1 MLASYIAISLG
12 LIVMIWGADR
22 CVTGASA
29 LARNLGVS
37 PLVIGLTIV
46 GFGTSAPEFLVSGLA
61 SWEGNPGLAV
71 GNAIGSNIANIAL
84 VVGVTAL
91 VSPLIVSSK
100 TVRREFPILLAVV
113 LLAFILMV
121 DGQLSQI
128 DGMVLVAGL
137 VAMVVWVVHLGLQ
150 GHKAGDDPV
159 EQEYDDEIPSDM
171 PMSKALM
178 WLFIGLVLLLTSS
191 KALVWGAVNV
201 AESFGVSDLVIGLTI
216 VAIGTSLPELTAS
229 VMSVLKKEDDLAIG
243 NIIGSNMINI
253 LGVLALP
260 GLIAAPAILDAEV
273 MSRDFPFMAIL
284 TVVLLI
290 MAFGR
295 KGAGKISRLEGA
307 VLLSSFIAY
316 MVYLYLTA
324 VS

>member
-150 GHKAGDDPV
+150 GQKAGDDPV
-159 EQEYDDEIPSDM
+159 EQEYDDEIPKDM
-171 PMSKALM
+171 PMSKALL
-178 WLFIGLVLLLTSS
+178 WLFVGLVLLLTSS

-216 VAIGTSLPELTAS
+216 IAIGTSLPELTAS

-260 GLIAAPAILDAEV
+260 GLIAAPAILDGEV

-284 TVVLLI
+284 TVVLLA

-295 KGAGKISRLEGA
+295 KGAGKITRLEGA
-307 VLLSSFIAY
+307 MLLSAFIAY

>member
-1 MLASYIAISLG
+1 MLLSSFAVLAG
-12 LIVMIWGADR
+12 LVVMIWGADR
-22 CVTGASA
+22 CVMGASA

-61 SWEGNPGLAV
+61 AWDGNPGLAV

-84 VVGVTAL
+84 VIVFTAL
-91 VSPLIVSSK
+91 VSPLVVSSK
-100 TVRREFPILLAVV
+100 TVRREFPVLLMVVV
-113 LLAFILMV
+113 LAAVLMMDDQLSRMDGFIL
-121 DGQLSQI
+121 I
-128 DGMVLVAGL
+128 AGL
-137 VAMVVWVVHLGLQ
+137 FAMVAWVVHLGLQ
-150 GHKAGDDPV
+150 GHKTGDDPV
-159 EQEYDDEIPSDM
+159 EQEFEDEIPSDM
-171 PMSKALM
+171 SMPRAFM
-178 WLFIGLVLLLTSS
+178 WLIVGLVLLLSSS
-191 KALVWGAVNV
+191 KALVWGAVNI
-201 AESFGVSDLVIGLTI
+201 AQALGVSDLVIGLTI
-216 VAIGTSLPELTAS
+216 IAVGTSLPELTAS

-260 GLIAAPAILDAEV
+260 GLIAAPTLLDPEV

-284 TVVLLI
+284 TVALLA

-295 KGAGKISRLEGA
+295 KGAGKINRIEGA
-307 VLLSSFIAY
+307 VLLSVFIAY
-316 MVYLYLTA
+316 MVYLYLMA